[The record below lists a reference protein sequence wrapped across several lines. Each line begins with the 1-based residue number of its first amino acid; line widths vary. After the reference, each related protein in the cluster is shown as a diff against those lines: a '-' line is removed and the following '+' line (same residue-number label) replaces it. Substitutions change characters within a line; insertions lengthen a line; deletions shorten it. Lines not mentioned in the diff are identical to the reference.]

1 MGYKASTPRIQLG
14 LGMKHARAAML
25 ARPRYRIAG
34 NPTGELRTEGSW
46 GRWARRIGQV
56 AKRVM
61 GKRRLRSGGKNWR
74 AWLCA
79 DCTRHVHVYII
90 YIGPVT
96 CMAGTVEGEGLA
108 WNVM

>member
-1 MGYKASTPRIQLG
+1 MGYKASAPRTQLE
-14 LGMKHARAAML
+14 MKHTRAATL
-25 ARPRYRIAG
+25 ARPRYHIAG
-34 NPTGELRTEGSW
+34 NPTGELRIKGVRV
-46 GRWARRIGQV
+46 GWARRIGQV

-61 GKRRLRSGGKNWR
+61 GKRRPRSGGKNWR

-79 DCTRHVHVYII
+79 DCTRHVHVDII

-108 WNVM
+108 WNAM